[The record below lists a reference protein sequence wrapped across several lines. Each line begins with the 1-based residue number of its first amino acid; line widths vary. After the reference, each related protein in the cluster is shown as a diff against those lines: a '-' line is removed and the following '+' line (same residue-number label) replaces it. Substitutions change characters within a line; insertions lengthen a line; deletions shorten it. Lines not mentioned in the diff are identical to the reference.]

1 MMEPISVLTTLIY
14 RSQLNLSCRS
24 AELRAL
30 VERARIRNTNQNITG
45 VLLSNGSDVM
55 QILEG
60 SEESVVKLFHKIRDD
75 QRHSGVVELM
85 RDYGPR
91 RRFNNAGMLLFD
103 LQVQSPKEV
112 LQSVLDYSQLESYL
126 TSDDRVFKF
135 IQSFIT
141 GKHAG
146 NSRAPADAAKW
157 TLSRE
162 KAPFGEA
169 VGLIA
174 DQICQ
179 FALQPIVEPS
189 EGKISSLE
197 ALIRSNDGGSPEHF
211 FKTLDQDKI
220 YEVDLQTKKYAFALA
235 EKLGIGSHKIAVNLL
250 PMSLVNVPGAVEF
263 LVDQISL
270 HGLQPEQVVI
280 EVTENEMISGFNKF
294 NSAIKRLR
302 GEGIGLAIDDFG
314 SGYAGLSLLTRFQP
328 DKIKIDREIV
338 SNIHLSGAK
347 QAIVRSIVSCCT
359 DLEITLV
366 AEGIEKL
373 EEWCWLES
381 AGIRRFQGFCLPGRR
396 LTGWAIFTGH
406 TWYDNAF
413 SFLIISPLV
422 SLCLN
427 S

>member
-1 MMEPISVLTTLIY
+1 MLTTLIY

-381 AGIRRFQGFCLPGRR
+381 AGIRRFQGFLFARPQVSGV
-396 LTGWAIFTGH
+396 GDIHWPH
-406 TWYDNAF
+406 
-413 SFLIISPLV
+413 LIR
-422 SLCLN
+422 
-427 S
+427 

>member
-1 MMEPISVLTTLIY
+1 MLTTLIY

-24 AELRAL
+24 AELRTL

-270 HGLQPEQVVI
+270 HGLQPEQVII

-381 AGIRRFQGFCLPGRR
+381 AGIRRFQGFLFARPQVNGV
-396 LTGWAIFTGH
+396 GDIHWPH
-406 TWYDNAF
+406 
-413 SFLIISPLV
+413 LV
-422 SLCLN
+422 R
-427 S
+427 

>member
-1 MMEPISVLTTLIY
+1 MLTTLIY

-146 NSRAPADAAKW
+146 NSRVPADAAKW

-381 AGIRRFQGFCLPGRR
+381 AGIRRFQGFLFARPQLNGV
-396 LTGWAIFTGH
+396 GDIHWPH
-406 TWYDNAF
+406 
-413 SFLIISPLV
+413 LV
-422 SLCLN
+422 R
-427 S
+427 

>member
-1 MMEPISVLTTLIY
+1 MLTTLIY

-75 QRHSGVVELM
+75 QRHCGVVELM

-373 EEWCWLES
+373 EELCWLES
-381 AGIRRFQGFCLPGRR
+381 AGIRRFQGFLFARPQLNGV
-396 LTGWAIFTGH
+396 GDIHWPH
-406 TWYDNAF
+406 
-413 SFLIISPLV
+413 LV
-422 SLCLN
+422 R
-427 S
+427 

>member
-1 MMEPISVLTTLIY
+1 MLNSNFPGASLILEPIPVLTTLIY

-146 NSRAPADAAKW
+146 NSRAPVDAAKW

-169 VGLIA
+169 VGVIA

-381 AGIRRFQGFCLPGRR
+381 AGIRRFQGFLFARPQVNGV
-396 LTGWAIFTGH
+396 GDIHWPH
-406 TWYDNAF
+406 
-413 SFLIISPLV
+413 LV
-422 SLCLN
+422 R
-427 S
+427 

>member
-1 MMEPISVLTTLIY
+1 MLTTLIY

-24 AELRAL
+24 AELSAL

-270 HGLQPEQVVI
+270 HGLQPEQVII

-381 AGIRRFQGFCLPGRR
+381 AGIRRFQGFLFARPQVNGV
-396 LTGWAIFTGH
+396 GDIHWPH
-406 TWYDNAF
+406 
-413 SFLIISPLV
+413 LV
-422 SLCLN
+422 R
-427 S
+427 

>member
-1 MMEPISVLTTLIY
+1 MLNSNFPGASLILEPIPVLTTLIY

-270 HGLQPEQVVI
+270 HGLQPEQVII

-381 AGIRRFQGFCLPGRR
+381 AGIRRFQGFLFARPQLNGV
-396 LTGWAIFTGH
+396 GDIHWPH
-406 TWYDNAF
+406 
-413 SFLIISPLV
+413 LV
-422 SLCLN
+422 R
-427 S
+427 

>member
-1 MMEPISVLTTLIY
+1 MLTTLIY

-24 AELRAL
+24 AELSAL

-146 NSRAPADAAKW
+146 NLRAPADAAKW

-270 HGLQPEQVVI
+270 HGLQPEQVII

-381 AGIRRFQGFCLPGRR
+381 AGIRRFQGFLFARPQVNGV
-396 LTGWAIFTGH
+396 GDIHWPH
-406 TWYDNAF
+406 
-413 SFLIISPLV
+413 LV
-422 SLCLN
+422 R
-427 S
+427 

>member
-1 MMEPISVLTTLIY
+1 MLTTLIY

-24 AELRAL
+24 AELHAL

-75 QRHSGVVELM
+75 QRHCGVVELM

-381 AGIRRFQGFCLPGRR
+381 AGIRRFQGFLFARPQVNGV
-396 LTGWAIFTGH
+396 GDIHWPH
-406 TWYDNAF
+406 
-413 SFLIISPLV
+413 LV
-422 SLCLN
+422 R
-427 S
+427 

>member
-1 MMEPISVLTTLIY
+1 MLNSNFPGASLILEPIPVLTTLIY

-75 QRHSGVVELM
+75 QRHIGVVELM

-381 AGIRRFQGFCLPGRR
+381 AGIRRFQGFLFARPQVNGV
-396 LTGWAIFTGH
+396 GDIHWPH
-406 TWYDNAF
+406 
-413 SFLIISPLV
+413 LV
-422 SLCLN
+422 R
-427 S
+427 

>member
-1 MMEPISVLTTLIY
+1 MLNSNFPGASLILEPIPVLTTLIY

-302 GEGIGLAIDDFG
+302 GEGIGLAINDFG

-381 AGIRRFQGFCLPGRR
+381 AGIRRFQGFLFARPQLNGV
-396 LTGWAIFTGH
+396 GDIHWPH
-406 TWYDNAF
+406 
-413 SFLIISPLV
+413 LV
-422 SLCLN
+422 R
-427 S
+427 

>member
-1 MMEPISVLTTLIY
+1 MLNSNVPGASLILEPIPVLTTLIY

-381 AGIRRFQGFCLPGRR
+381 AGIRRFQGFLFARPQLNGV
-396 LTGWAIFTGH
+396 GDIHWPH
-406 TWYDNAF
+406 
-413 SFLIISPLV
+413 LV
-422 SLCLN
+422 R
-427 S
+427 

>member
-1 MMEPISVLTTLIY
+1 MLTTLIY

-294 NSAIKRLR
+294 NSAIKRLS

-381 AGIRRFQGFCLPGRR
+381 AGIRRFQGFLFARPQVNGV
-396 LTGWAIFTGH
+396 GDIHWPH
-406 TWYDNAF
+406 
-413 SFLIISPLV
+413 LV
-422 SLCLN
+422 R
-427 S
+427 

>member
-1 MMEPISVLTTLIY
+1 MLTTLIY

-75 QRHSGVVELM
+75 QRHCGVVELM

-302 GEGIGLAIDDFG
+302 GDGIGLAIDDFG

-381 AGIRRFQGFCLPGRR
+381 AGIRRFQGFLFARPQVNGV
-396 LTGWAIFTGH
+396 GDIHWPH
-406 TWYDNAF
+406 
-413 SFLIISPLV
+413 LV
-422 SLCLN
+422 R
-427 S
+427 

>member
-1 MMEPISVLTTLIY
+1 MLTTLIY

-146 NSRAPADAAKW
+146 NSRAPVDAAKW

-381 AGIRRFQGFCLPGRR
+381 AGIRRFQGFLFARPQVNGV
-396 LTGWAIFTGH
+396 GDIHWPH
-406 TWYDNAF
+406 
-413 SFLIISPLV
+413 LV
-422 SLCLN
+422 R
-427 S
+427 